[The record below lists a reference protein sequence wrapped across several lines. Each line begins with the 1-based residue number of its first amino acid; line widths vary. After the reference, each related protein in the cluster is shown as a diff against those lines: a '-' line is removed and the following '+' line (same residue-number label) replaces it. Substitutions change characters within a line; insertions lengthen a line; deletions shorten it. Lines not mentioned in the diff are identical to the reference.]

1 MRGEEDGEV
10 EIVEDEEMVGVM
22 VGESLTFAVTVVEE
36 SPVCDQVIPLIE
48 FVENCDIVVE
58 TLGEKEVVT
67 VVECV
72 PEGVKITELLG
83 VTVEN
88 KLLCVAMPLV
98 VIDTVEEAEFD
109 GD

>member
-10 EIVEDEEMVGVM
+10 EIVEDEEIVGEI

-36 SPVCDQVIPLIE
+36 SPVCDQVIPIE
-48 FVENCDIVVE
+48 FVENCDIVIE
-58 TLGEKEVVT
+58 TLGEEEVVI

-72 PEGVKITELLG
+72 PEGVKITDVLG
-83 VTVEN
+83 VAVEI